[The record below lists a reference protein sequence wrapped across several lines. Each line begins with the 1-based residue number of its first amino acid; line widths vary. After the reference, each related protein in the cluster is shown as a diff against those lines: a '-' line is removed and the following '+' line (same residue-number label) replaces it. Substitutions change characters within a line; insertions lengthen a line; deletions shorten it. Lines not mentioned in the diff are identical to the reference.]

1 MRPHPAVPT
10 RPAQARIHPA
20 LRSFA
25 DECRDAAIRM
35 LAYVGALA
43 LIGMVVFYAA
53 NPLTEAAISAATTP
67 AERSDWSVA
76 TRSPP
81 AFAVSQPDKAGRST
95 EYEIL
100 RHPGGGRKDVLRFG
114 AAGQPPTA
122 EIEIYR
128 LGSEAPRQMPPAAEL
143 AARMDPGGTGATQHA
158 GMIDTK
164 FGPVTLLGLAGGNSP
179 AAGCLGF
186 VKPVDQAGLRIA
198 GWSCAGDNAPQRRA
212 TIACLLDSLMLL
224 SAGNDAAVAE
234 VFAQAE
240 LRRSGCGPERLP
252 TASTDWI
259 FSGRDPDLRGRLSL
273 N

>member
-1 MRPHPAVPT
+1 MMRAPG
-10 RPAQARIHPA
+10 RIHPA

-53 NPLTEAAISAATTP
+53 NPLTDAAISAGTSTP
-67 AERSDWSVA
+67 AERPGWSVA

-81 AFAVSQPDKAGRST
+81 AFAISQPDKAGRST

-114 AAGQPPTA
+114 TAGQRPTA

-128 LGSEAPRQMPPAAEL
+128 LGSEATRDGPPAAEL
-143 AARMDPGGTGATQHA
+143 AARMDPGGARATQHA
-158 GMIDTK
+158 GLIDTK
-164 FGPVTLLGLAGGNSP
+164 FGPVTLLGLAGGSGP
-179 AAGCLGF
+179 TAACLGF

-212 TIACLLDSLMLL
+212 TIACLLDSLVLL

-240 LRRSGCGPERLP
+240 LRRSGCGPDRLP

>member
-1 MRPHPAVPT
+1 MPA
-10 RPAQARIHPA
+10 RARIHPA

-25 DECRDAAIRM
+25 DECRDAAMRM

-43 LIGMVVFYAA
+43 LIGMIVFYAA

-67 AERSDWSVA
+67 AERSGWSVA

-81 AFAVSQPDKAGRST
+81 AFAVSQHEKAGKSA

-114 AAGQPPTA
+114 PAGQPPTA

-128 LGSEAPRQMPPAAEL
+128 LGSEATRDVPPAAEL
-143 AARMDPGGTGATQHA
+143 AARMDPDGTRATQHA
-158 GMIDTK
+158 GLIETK
-164 FGPVTLLGLAGGNSP
+164 FGPVTLLGLTGGTGTAP
-179 AAGCLGF
+179 ACLGF
-186 VKPVDQAGLRIA
+186 VKPVEQAGLRIA
-198 GWSCAGDNAPQRRA
+198 GWSCTGDSAPQRRA
-212 TIACLLDSLMLL
+212 TIACLLDRLVLL

-234 VFAQAE
+234 VFARAE
-240 LRRSGCGPERLP
+240 LRRSGCGLDRPL